1 MAAWGA
7 GLSSLGGFMI
17 SDFITR
23 AGVRAFL
30 LAGVAFSLPACATVT
45 RGSSQQFTVQSTP
58 PGAQVSTSNGFECQ
72 ATPCTFRMP
81 RKDAFRITVSKD
93 GYVSQTHD
101 ITSSVSGAGGTAMA
115 GNILVGGL
123 IGGAIDA
130 TSGAM
135 NDLKPNP
142 LIVTLRTPA
151 EEAAARAAAPAA
163 GAQAATQQ

>member
-1 MAAWGA
+1 M
-7 GLSSLGGFMI
+7 
-17 SDFITR
+17 
-23 AGVRAFL
+23 
-30 LAGVAFSLPACATVT
+30 SLPACATVT
-45 RGSSQQFTVQSTP
+45 RGSSQQFTVESTP

-81 RKDAFRITVSKD
+81 RKDAFRITVAKD
-93 GYVSQTHD
+93 GYVAQIHE

-115 GNILVGGL
+115 GNLLIGGI

-142 LIVTLRTPA
+142 LVVTLRTPA
-151 EEAAARAAAPAA
+151 EEAAAARTPAA
-163 GAQAATQQ
+163 TTTSGDQ

>member
-1 MAAWGA
+1 
-7 GLSSLGGFMI
+7 
-17 SDFITR
+17 
-23 AGVRAFL
+23 
-30 LAGVAFSLPACATVT
+30 
-45 RGSSQQFTVQSTP
+45 
-58 PGAQVSTSNGFECQ
+58 
-72 ATPCTFRMP
+72 MP

-115 GNILVGGL
+115 GNILIGGL

>member
-81 RKDAFRITVSKD
+81 RKDGFRATVSMD
-93 GYVSQTHD
+93 GGIRWTQVAVPNDTFVAVQTSPD
-101 ITSSVSGAGGTAMA
+101 FTMGVPRPQLL
-115 GNILVGGL
+115 LV
-123 IGGAIDA
+123 
-130 TSGAM
+130 
-135 NDLKPNP
+135 P
-142 LIVTLRTPA
+142 RT
-151 EEAAARAAAPAA
+151 
-163 GAQAATQQ
+163 

>member
-1 MAAWGA
+1 
-7 GLSSLGGFMI
+7 MI
-17 SDFITR
+17 FRTSARF
-23 AGVRAFL
+23 GVRA
-30 LAGVAFSLPACATVT
+30 LALVGVALSLPACATVT
-45 RGSSQQFTVQSTP
+45 RGSSQQFSVQSTP

-81 RKDAFRITVSKD
+81 RKDAFRITVSKE
-93 GYVSQTHD
+93 GYVAQTHD

-115 GNILVGGL
+115 GNILIGGI

-142 LIVTLRTPA
+142 LMVALRTPT
-151 EEAAARAAAPAA
+151 EEAAAAQSATPATA
-163 GAQAATQQ
+163 VTPQN

>member
-1 MAAWGA
+1 
-7 GLSSLGGFMI
+7 MI
-17 SDFITR
+17 FR
-23 AGVRAFL
+23 NPARFGVRAL
-30 LAGVAFSLPACATVT
+30 ALAGVALSLPACATVT
-45 RGSSQQFTVQSTP
+45 RGSSQQFSVQSTP

-93 GYVSQTHD
+93 GYVAQTHD

-115 GNILVGGL
+115 GNILIGGI

-151 EEAAARAAAPAA
+151 EEAAAAQAPVATPPAAAAA
-163 GAQAATQQ
+163 GGE

>member
-1 MAAWGA
+1 
-7 GLSSLGGFMI
+7 MI
-17 SDFITR
+17 SNNSARF
-23 AGVRAFL
+23 GVRML
-30 LAGVAFSLPACATVT
+30 TLVGVALSLPACATVT
-45 RGSSQQFTVQSTP
+45 RGSSQQFSVQSTP

-72 ATPCTFRMP
+72 ATPCTFRMS

-93 GYVSQTHD
+93 GYVAQTHD

-115 GNILVGGL
+115 GNILIGGI

-151 EEAAARAAAPAA
+151 EEAAAQASAPAAAPA
-163 GAQAATQQ
+163 GGE

>member
-1 MAAWGA
+1 
-7 GLSSLGGFMI
+7 MI
-17 SDFITR
+17 FRTSARF
-23 AGVRAFL
+23 GVRA
-30 LAGVAFSLPACATVT
+30 LALVGVALSLPACATVT
-45 RGSSQQFTVQSTP
+45 RGSSQQFSVQSTP

-81 RKDAFRITVSKD
+81 RKDAFRITVSKE

-115 GNILVGGL
+115 GNILIGGL

-151 EEAAARAAAPAA
+151 EEAAAARSVAPTTTPT
-163 GAQAATQQ
+163 GDQ

>member
-1 MAAWGA
+1 
-7 GLSSLGGFMI
+7 MI
-17 SDFITR
+17 FTTHARS
-23 AGVRAFL
+23 GVRAL
-30 LAGVAFSLPACATVT
+30 MLVGVALSLPACATVT
-45 RGSSQQFTVQSTP
+45 RGSSQQFSVQSTP

-93 GYVSQTHD
+93 GYVAQTHD
-101 ITSSVSGAGGTAMA
+101 VTSSVSGAGGTAMA
-115 GNILVGGL
+115 GNILIGGL

-151 EEAAARAAAPAA
+151 QEAATAQAPVAATTPAAA
-163 GAQAATQQ
+163 GDE